1 MPHERTDRQ
10 IHDML
15 LNLPLQE
22 RIVSL
27 CVSLIHEEPQGPFAL
42 MTMIKVAQMLAK
54 HLPQAERTS
63 IIWHLNE
70 CAEELRARW
79 N

>member
-1 MPHERTDRQ
+1 
-10 IHDML
+10 ML
-15 LNLPLQE
+15 LALPLQE

-42 MTMIKVAQMLAK
+42 LTLIAIAKMLAK
-54 HLPQAERTS
+54 HLPPEDQTR
-63 IIWHLNE
+63 IVWHLNE
-70 CAEELRARW
+70 CAEELKERARW